1 VLLIVVVF
9 IGAYERKLPGQSRCR
24 RITASHDRWRISMVF
39 ACSDAT
45 DKEGDLIE
53 LSVSIE
59 GLCGLTWHAWKRL
72 VEEVESL
79 GYAGLF
85 LSDHFTLPETSAID
99 SLEMIVALTY
109 LADHTQRLH
118 FGPMVAPFS
127 FRDPVMLARQAAA
140 LDDLSDGRMILGVG
154 AGWMEYEHNMF
165 GYNLGDMATRLARF
179 GEGLEV
185 ITSLL
190 QRNKPVSYEGRF
202 YQLREA
208 ILYPRPQRPGGPPI
222 LVGGKGPLR
231 TLPLVARYANI
242 WNATRI
248 TPDQFRA
255 LSDTLDALV
264 RMAGREPK
272 AIKRTLMTP
281 VICGH
286 DTTELERRVQPF
298 RKLFPELADM
308 SLDAVLDDL
317 RSTFINMLVGTPED
331 IIGAIRAYADV
342 GVEELIIQ
350 WCGVEDLEGL
360 QVLAKQVL
368 PHVVA

>member
-1 VLLIVVVF
+1 
-9 IGAYERKLPGQSRCR
+9 
-24 RITASHDRWRISMVF
+24 
-39 ACSDAT
+39 
-45 DKEGDLIE
+45 
-53 LSVSIE
+53 
-59 GLCGLTWHAWKRL
+59 
-72 VEEVESL
+72 
-79 GYAGLF
+79 
-85 LSDHFTLPETSAID
+85 
-99 SLEMIVALTY
+99 
-109 LADHTQRLH
+109 
-118 FGPMVAPFS
+118 
-127 FRDPVMLARQAAA
+127 
-140 LDDLSDGRMILGVG
+140 
-154 AGWMEYEHNMF
+154 MEYEHNMF